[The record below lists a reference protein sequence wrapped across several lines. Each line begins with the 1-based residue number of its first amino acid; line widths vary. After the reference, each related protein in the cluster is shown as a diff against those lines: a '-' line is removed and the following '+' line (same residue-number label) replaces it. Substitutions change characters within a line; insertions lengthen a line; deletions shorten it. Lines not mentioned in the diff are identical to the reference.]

1 MSKTFEVQTS
11 RLDIGPGDG
20 AWVHAVHAAMDD
32 QGGTFEPTDGAS
44 RQRLL
49 DAVRQAGYLHARL
62 DYLAAE
68 GVGLPLIRVWQS

>member
-20 AWVHAVHAAMDD
+20 AWLHAVHAAMND
-32 QGGTFEPTDGAS
+32 QEGTFEPADTAS
-44 RQRLL
+44 RQRFL
-49 DAVRQAGYLHARL
+49 DAVHHAGYRDARL
-62 DYLAAE
+62 DYVAAE